1 MMTMMKN
8 IQNRNRIF
16 FAGILFANAVL
27 LGSTGC
33 TYNRDEEP
41 MVILDSG
48 DDYYT
53 EYSFVQVDRGDV
65 RVTDSVKCVYRK
77 NDEQEVF
84 FPVSGK
90 VITKVYV
97 EQGDAVKKG
106 DVLAEISVGTLQA
119 EIKAL
124 EYRIARNELLLGYLD
139 EEEQLDMQGFY
150 LNYLYGSGQSDK
162 DKENL
167 EKNLDNLYDGNDSRR
182 RGYDDELEFDRRKLS
197 ALRKEYAS
205 SRVYAQFDGKVSSV
219 EEGLEGSTSN
229 VEKSIM
235 TIVDNSEGYF
245 ETEDADHIKYFNEG
259 EIVQMKVSVGNG
271 KGNYELLP
279 LDMEEWGETQ
289 KFSIFS
295 GDDTENL
302 EVGTQGSITV
312 VLEKHT
318 GVLRLPSS
326 CVHSAGDASYV
337 YVENAEGLREVVWIE
352 TGISGEGMTEIL
364 SGLNEGDSVIKR

>member
-1 MMTMMKN
+1 MMKN

-48 DDYYT
+48 DDSYT

-182 RGYDDELEFDRRKLS
+182 RGYDDDLEFDRRKLS

-302 EVGTQGSITV
+302 EVGTQGSVTV